1 MKNMPRKKVLAD
13 LLPIHNNLQTSQQ
26 KNRRRWD
33 IWLLAGVSLVLAL
46 VRINMGFISSTFSSQ
61 PPKNQFLG
69 NTVLSSDSVHIFLGT
84 SLLTFLAIL
93 ATRVIYRTLM
103 DPPNEFERIN
113 QKHFLQ
119 ILMGSLLLF
128 LIILSTI
135 SFIIGPDS
143 NPAALLSSHH
153 FLVTQNIELISIILI
168 GNIITLLLGKKSAT
182 LFFLISSMIIA
193 VVPTSQFEMV
203 ILPLIAGPISSS
215 LAGALPG
222 RIGSLKSGF
231 LSGIVAGA
239 LFLGMELSTG
249 NTTIFVLKTEF
260 FAIIAT
266 TILFPMFANVAMPLL
281 EKSLN
286 LLSEA
291 SLTELLDLN
300 HPLLHEFS
308 QKAPGSFFHSLS
320 VAQIAEAAALS
331 IGENTK
337 LARVSAYFHDV
348 GKMDK
353 PQYFIENQT
362 TFNRHELL
370 TPRMSSLIL
379 IDHVRKGIEIAKKYD
394 LPETIINAI
403 PEHHGTRVMQY
414 FFRKSRDGS
423 NTPGDFPSESDFRYP
438 GPKPQSKITAIIMM
452 ADAIEATGRAVKI
465 QDASP
470 ARAISVIDETLMEI
484 QRDGQLDECPL
495 TISEIAILKEVFTR
509 TLLQTQHKRISYP
522 GAKVPALGS
531 SWKPKDAS

>member
-13 LLPIHNNLQTSQQ
+13 LLPISKNPQIFLP

-33 IWLLAGVSLVLAL
+33 IWLLAGISLVLAL
-46 VRINMGFISSTFSSQ
+46 VRINLGLFPSTLSPESLKDQSSPLTGV
-61 PPKNQFLG
+61 PM
-69 NTVLSSDSVHIFLGT
+69 DSIHVFLGT
-84 SLLTFLAIL
+84 SLLVFLAIVSIMV
-93 ATRVIYRTLM
+93 TYRTFM

-113 QKHFLQ
+113 QNHFLQ
-119 ILMGSLLLF
+119 ILMGSILLF
-128 LIILSTI
+128 LIILSTLSI
-135 SFIIGPDS
+135 LIGQS
-143 NPAALLSSHH
+143 GTASILSAHH
-153 FLVTQNIELISIILI
+153 FLITQNIELISIILI

-182 LFFLISSMIIA
+182 LFFMISSMIIA
-193 VVPTSQFEMV
+193 VLPTSRYEMIV
-203 ILPLIAGPISSS
+203 LPLIAGPISSS
-215 LAGALPG
+215 LALILPG
-222 RIGSLKSGF
+222 RIGSLKSGL
-231 LSGIVAGA
+231 LSGFITGL
-239 LFLGMELSTG
+239 LFLGMELSDKDP
-249 NTTIFVLKTEF
+249 TIFTLQTEAI
-260 FAIIAT
+260 AIIAT
-266 TILFPMFANVAMPLL
+266 TLLFPMLENVAMPLL
-281 EKSLN
+281 EKSLG

-300 HPLLHEFS
+300 HPLLREFS
-308 QKAPGSFFHSLS
+308 KKAPGSFFHSLA

-337 LARVSAYFHDV
+337 LARVSAYFHDI

-353 PQYFIENQT
+353 PQYFIENQS

-379 IDHVRKGIEIAKKYD
+379 IDHVRKGIEIGKKYD
-394 LPETIINAI
+394 LPEIIISAI

-414 FFRKSRDGS
+414 FLRKSRDGANS
-423 NTPGDFPSESDFRYP
+423 PADFPSESDFRYP
-438 GPKPQSKITAIIMM
+438 GPKPQNKITAILMM

-484 QRDGQLDECPL
+484 QKDGQLDECPL
-495 TISEIAILKEVFTR
+495 TISEIATLKEVFVR
-509 TLLQTQHKRISYP
+509 TLLQTQHKRIAYP
-522 GAKVPALGS
+522 GAKTTGIAP

>member
-1 MKNMPRKKVLAD
+1 MKNMPPKKVLAE
-13 LLPIHNNLQTSQQ
+13 LLPIHKSSHTFLPKS
-26 KNRRRWD
+26 RRRWD
-33 IWLLAGVSLVLAL
+33 IWLLAGISLVLAL
-46 VRINMGFISSTFSSQ
+46 VRINLGLFSSTFPSTSL
-61 PPKNQFLG
+61 KNQ
-69 NTVLSSDSVHIFLGT
+69 SSAMPPDPIASIHMFLGT
-84 SLLTFLAIL
+84 SLLTFLAIV
-93 ATRVIYRTLM
+93 ATMVMYRTFM

-113 QKHFLQ
+113 QKHFLP
-119 ILMGSLLLF
+119 ILMGSTLLF
-128 LIILSTI
+128 LIILSVLSI
-135 SFIIGPDS
+135 LIGQESPE
-143 NPAALLSSHH
+143 AILTSHH

-193 VVPTSQFEMV
+193 VIPSSQYEMV

-215 LAGALPG
+215 LALILPG
-222 RIGSLKSGF
+222 RIGSLKSGA
-231 LSGIVAGA
+231 LSGLVTAV
-239 LFLGMELSTG
+239 LFLGMEISIANPTLFT
-249 NTTIFVLKTEF
+249 LKTESI
-260 FAIIAT
+260 AIIAT
-266 TILFPMFANVAMPLL
+266 TLLLPMLENVAMPLL
-281 EKSLN
+281 EKSLG

-308 QKAPGSFFHSLS
+308 QKAPGSFFHSLA

-337 LARVSAYFHDV
+337 LARVSAYFHDI

-379 IDHVRKGIEIAKKYD
+379 IDHVRKGIELGKKYA
-394 LPETIINAI
+394 LPETIISAI

-414 FFRKSRDGS
+414 FLRKSRDGS
-423 NTPGDFPSESDFRYP
+423 NNPGDIPSESDFRYP
-438 GPKPQSKITAIIMM
+438 GPKPQTKITAILMM

-470 ARAISVIDETLMEI
+470 ARAISVIDETLLEI
-484 QRDGQLDECPL
+484 QKDGQLDECPL
-495 TISEIAILKEVFTR
+495 TISEIATLKEVFTR
-509 TLLQTQHKRISYP
+509 TLLQTQHKRIAYP
-522 GAKVPALGS
+522 GAKAPGITS